1 MIFVATNADA
11 SANNLGKISIN
22 SIGGIS
28 QETIDLLSLYGKQWT
43 EDQKIAIDDF
53 IVAFNGASWKSKVST
68 LCVPILV
75 KPTDPG
81 VYLHDND
88 GLKES
93 LIFYDLISKKI
104 LESNNSIIT
113 PTYGAGVKI
122 TNNGVMLSHDN
133 SESVEIHNI
142 AGIGFTANAR
152 KLKSQHF
159 GVYAFYTT
167 YLGVG
172 QADQKMLRIASK
184 EKYNLYQ
191 RVETQKRAPESNTK
205 GLFIFNYDG
214 YLSQGNSYMIT
225 ELVANNFVNANI
237 IEDIDTT
244 QGTFFSFNSNA
255 DVACVGL
262 FTAGDYLTDEELVE
276 YAGLI
281 NKLMSVLSVSSLLG

>member
-11 SANNLGKISIN
+11 SANNLGKISIKN
-22 SIGGIS
+22 IS
-28 QETIDLLSLYGKQWT
+28 HETIDLLSLYGKEWT
-43 EDQKIAIDDF
+43 DDQKIAIDDF

-81 VYLHDND
+81 VYLHNND

-104 LESNNSIIT
+104 LESNNPIIN

-133 SESVEIHNI
+133 SESAEIHNN
-142 AGIGFTANAR
+142 AGIIFTANAR

-159 GVYAFYTT
+159 GVYMFYTT
-167 YLGVG
+167 YFGTG
-172 QADQKMLRIASK
+172 IAGTNALRIASNVS
-184 EKYNLYQ
+184 YILYQ
-191 RVETQKRAPESNTK
+191 RITTTEMVPASNTK
-205 GLFIFNYDG
+205 GLFVFNYDG
-214 YLSQGNSYMIT
+214 YLSQGNSYMIDK
-225 ELVANNFVNANI
+225 LIPNNFINTAA

-244 QGTFFSFNSNA
+244 QGVYFSFKENA
-255 DVACVGL
+255 DVACAGL
-262 FTAGDYLTDEELVE
+262 FTAGDYLTDEELTE

-281 NKLMSVLSVSSLLG
+281 NNLISVLSVSSLLG